1 MSKTDN
7 TKLINFVFFRQKLI
21 TADFWKMV
29 FPDKKKTYANSIQK
43 LETIIIPEIQTFE
56 QIKGLQIF

>member
-1 MSKTDN
+1 MTKTDN

-29 FPDKKKTYANSIQK
+29 FPDKKKKPMHMVRNTR
-43 LETIIIPEIQTFE
+43 L
-56 QIKGLQIF
+56 

>member
-1 MSKTDN
+1 MTKTDN

-29 FPDKKKTYANSIQK
+29 FPDKKKSMIGM
-43 LETIIIPEIQTFE
+43 IDIPKQ
-56 QIKGLQIF
+56 

>member
-1 MSKTDN
+1 MTKTDN

-29 FPDKKKTYANSIQK
+29 FPDKKKTYAKMTSN
-43 LETIIIPEIQTFE
+43 LA
-56 QIKGLQIF
+56 